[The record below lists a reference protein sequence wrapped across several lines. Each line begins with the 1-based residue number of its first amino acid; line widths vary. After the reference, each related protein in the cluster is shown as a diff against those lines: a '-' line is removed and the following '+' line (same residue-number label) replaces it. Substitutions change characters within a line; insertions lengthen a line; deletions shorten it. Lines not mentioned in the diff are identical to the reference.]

1 MSPKRPAL
9 RLVPAPHQRRS
20 QKLQHEVT
28 VIVRRHL
35 EAACERAWAEIAQS
49 FDRPTLGATD
59 DPAAPAK
66 AASRELISVVTEGMS
81 RLAVTALVPPV
92 RPRGPRVR
100 WTSEPPRLAAIPG
113 GLRRDAPIT
122 R

>member
-1 MSPKRPAL
+1 MSAKRPVL
-9 RLVPAPHQRRS
+9 RLVPTPHQRRS

-28 VIVRRHL
+28 AIVRRHL
-35 EAACERAWAEIAQS
+35 EAACERAWAEIAQR
-49 FDRPTLGATD
+49 FDRPTLGAND

-66 AASRELISVVTEGMS
+66 TASRELVSVVTEGMG

-113 GLRRDAPIT
+113 GLRRDTPII